1 MSDLTFTNR
10 SIVDFKQK
18 LTGGGAR
25 SNLFEVEIEYPIEIA
40 VDTSAN
46 GPKEFGK
53 FMIKAAEIPASNLG
67 NIPVPFR
74 GRVLPIAGDR
84 TFDPWTVTII
94 NDTNFRLRDV
104 MERWSDGIN
113 DIQTAQGTVD
123 PETYQTKATV
133 LQLSRGTSTDGKITS
148 DKNIP
153 ILRTYDFVGIYPNVV
168 SSIPLDHGATDQI
181 EEFQVTFNYLYWE
194 VRGGKDRTGTS
205 LVDKG
210 ETGAAGQAFS
220 IATVGDVT

>member
-1 MSDLTFTNR
+1 MAIQHNQR
-10 SIVDFKQK
+10 SIIDFRSRLK
-18 LTGGGAR
+18 GGGAR
-25 SNLFEVEIEYPIEIA
+25 SNLFEVQMAFPDFAKPVNEALNDIPFL
-40 VDTSAN
+40 V
-46 GPKEFGK
+46 
-53 FMIKAAEIPASNLG
+53 KAAEIPASNIG

-113 DIQTAQGTVD
+113 DIQTAQGTTN
-123 PETYQTKATV
+123 PEEYQTQAKV
-133 LQLSRGTSTDGKITS
+133 LQLSRGIDTNGKVRS
-148 DKNIP
+148 NSNIP
-153 ILRTYDFVGIYPNVV
+153 ILREYDFIGIYPNVV

-181 EEFQVTFNYLYWE
+181 EEFQVTFNYLYYE
-194 VRGGKDRTGTS
+194 VRGKDDETGTQ

-210 ETGAAGQAFS
+210 ETNAAGGGS
-220 IATVGDVT
+220 IPLVGDVT